1 MPDSPAGDVRRWL
14 SALHV
19 AQGLLPIRRSDVPA
33 DLLAGVTL
41 AAVSIPVVLGYAK
54 IAGMPVVTGLYTL
67 LLPLA
72 VFAVLGSSRHLVVG
86 GDSAT
91 AAILGA
97 TLSGLAAA
105 GSPRYVR
112 LAGLAA
118 LLTGLLLLIARAAR
132 LGFLTNFLSRTVLV
146 GFLTGVGISVA
157 AGQLPEMLGLTV
169 SDRQTIPKFLQTAS
183 ALPGLH
189 WADVAVAFGVIAIVL
204 AGRLISR
211 KCPGALI
218 AIIVAIVVS
227 RAADLSAH
235 GVAVLGSVPRGLPHL
250 QAPALGRH
258 DAAVLLGTSAAM
270 FVVILAQSAATARSY
285 AAAHG
290 EELSQDADLVALGAA
305 NVAAAFSGT
314 FVVNGSPTQTQVT
327 DSAGGRSQLASL
339 TAAAVV
345 LIVLLVFTGSLA
357 QLPIAALAAVVF
369 AIAARLIDISG
380 MRRILASRRQEFSVA
395 LLTTLAVVMLGVE
408 DGIAVAV
415 AVSIIDHLRHSYRPF
430 NSVLL
435 KSPAGH
441 WKPVPVRPGART
453 EDGLVVYRFGTT
465 LYYANASRLVDDVT
479 ALAGHGGPLRWLVLD
494 CAAIGD
500 IDYTAADV
508 LARVVRELHRRHVRL
523 VLSSVLGPV
532 HKQLDR
538 YGISAALDPRAF
550 YETPG
555 EALEA
560 FRAAPPASPT
570 LPSPA

>member
-1 MPDSPAGDVRRWL
+1 
-14 SALHV
+14 
-19 AQGLLPIRRSDVPA
+19 
-33 DLLAGVTL
+33 
-41 AAVSIPVVLGYAK
+41 
-54 IAGMPVVTGLYTL
+54 
-67 LLPLA
+67 
-72 VFAVLGSSRHLVVG
+72 
-86 GDSAT
+86 
-91 AAILGA
+91 
-97 TLSGLAAA
+97 
-105 GSPRYVR
+105 
-112 LAGLAA
+112 
-118 LLTGLLLLIARAAR
+118 
-132 LGFLTNFLSRTVLV
+132 
-146 GFLTGVGISVA
+146 
-157 AGQLPEMLGLTV
+157 MLGLTV
-169 SDRQTIPKFLQTAS
+169 TDKQTIPKFLQTAS
-183 ALPGLH
+183 ALPRLH
-189 WADVAVAFGVIAIVL
+189 WADVAVSIGVIVIVL
-204 AGRLISR
+204 AGRLIS
-211 KCPGALI
+211 KKAPGALI
-218 AIIVAIVVS
+218 AVVLAIVIS
-227 RAADLSAH
+227 RAADLAAH
-235 GVAVLGSVPRGLPHL
+235 GVAVLGSVPRGLPHFE
-250 QAPALGRH
+250 APALGRH

-270 FVVILAQSAATARSY
+270 FVVILAQSAVTARTY

-290 EELSQDADLVALGAA
+290 EEFSQDADLVALGAA

-339 TAAAVV
+339 TAAVVV
-345 LIVLLVFTGSLA
+345 LIVLLLFTGSLA

-380 MRRILASRRQEFSVA
+380 MRRILISRRHEFAVA

-415 AVSIIDHLRHSYRPF
+415 VASIIDHLRHSYRPF

-465 LYYANASRLVDDVT
+465 LYYANAPRLVDDVT
-479 ALAGHGGPLRWLVLD
+479 ALAGQGGPLRWLVLD

-508 LARVVRELHRRHVRL
+508 LTRVIRELRERQVRL

-538 YGISAALDPRAF
+538 YGISAALDPGAY

-560 FRAAPPASPT
+560 FRAAPPAPPA